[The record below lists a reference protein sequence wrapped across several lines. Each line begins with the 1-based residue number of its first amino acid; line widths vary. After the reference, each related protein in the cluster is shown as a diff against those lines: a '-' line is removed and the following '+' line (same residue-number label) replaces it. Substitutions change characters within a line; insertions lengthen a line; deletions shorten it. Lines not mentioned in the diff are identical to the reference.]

1 MSSNDKV
8 SINKALELWQKFDL
22 VGQHIPNL
30 DQAVAQSKEKH
41 KESQTNRRQL
51 AEITKKFKR
60 AGKSAL
66 EAASKLEDNG
76 PIKELQTE
84 GRNAVKAYQ
93 EEIDNLTR
101 RCKAAEGANLVL
113 YKGLCELPDPA
124 HLFQKAVNYVSD
136 LENQLESQ
144 VNQNATL
151 MEKQL
156 HQKDNSKIVGR
167 LQKEIDELK
176 GKAREDASER
186 VRLET
191 ELEEFEVEFKSLK
204 NQEITIR
211 HLEEQIETL
220 KLEKNDSINSEV
232 KKAQEDLIESEGQK
246 LIEVLERCSE
256 LTIALES
263 AQLELKAERAG
274 KRTTQVNLLQAEEGT
289 AELEAAWD
297 AQRQI
302 LMDDNERLRERL
314 FETTQE
320 RDGLKLK
327 MAAVETSG
335 ASVSKN
341 NNLSPE
347 QESGQYMAAYE
358 AEIQELTL
366 SASSLREELR
376 LKDQSLKEVSKSSE
390 QNAQRLN
397 EEIEKFRV
405 LNMNLRDQLACAP
418 SVESVEQMKREL
430 RILKRLE
437 YNLADDEDDN
447 EPERVEDVESILVS
461 RLKKM
466 EDALM
471 REKRSVEEA
480 EENAKKLE
488 NELKEKIHEKEN
500 AENLVK
506 NLESDLNRALA
517 DSVKQASAQATK
529 EDSNVAPAV
538 NTSEGQANTLDAILD
553 GREAPPSPPKPSI
566 EKKYQED
573 DHSVATIV
581 MAQRDRLRVRCDAL
595 EAERDGF
602 KRELQMQVL
611 TSESLKSDNSKLYE
625 KVKYLQN
632 FRVNKTDRD
641 LDLEALEQR
650 YEDSVDPFKQFSKA
664 ERKRKLNQMSPI
676 ERIVYMFARQ
686 LLGTKQMRTALF
698 CYIVG
703 MHFLV
708 FVTTFHWSHYA
719 TSCDFSDHH
728 MVDHLHHAPPKI
740 EKFVGDVV
748 E

>member
-1 MSSNDKV
+1 
-8 SINKALELWQKFDL
+8 
-22 VGQHIPNL
+22 
-30 DQAVAQSKEKH
+30 
-41 KESQTNRRQL
+41 
-51 AEITKKFKR
+51 
-60 AGKSAL
+60 
-66 EAASKLEDNG
+66 
-76 PIKELQTE
+76 
-84 GRNAVKAYQ
+84 
-93 EEIDNLTR
+93 
-101 RCKAAEGANLVL
+101 
-113 YKGLCELPDPA
+113 
-124 HLFQKAVNYVSD
+124 
-136 LENQLESQ
+136 
-144 VNQNATL
+144 
-151 MEKQL
+151 
-156 HQKDNSKIVGR
+156 
-167 LQKEIDELK
+167 
-176 GKAREDASER
+176 
-186 VRLET
+186 
-191 ELEEFEVEFKSLK
+191 
-204 NQEITIR
+204 
-211 HLEEQIETL
+211 
-220 KLEKNDSINSEV
+220 
-232 KKAQEDLIESEGQK
+232 
-246 LIEVLERCSE
+246 
-256 LTIALES
+256 
-263 AQLELKAERAG
+263 
-274 KRTTQVNLLQAEEGT
+274 
-289 AELEAAWD
+289 
-297 AQRQI
+297 
-302 LMDDNERLRERL
+302 
-314 FETTQE
+314 
-320 RDGLKLK
+320 
-327 MAAVETSG
+327 
-335 ASVSKN
+335 
-341 NNLSPE
+341 
-347 QESGQYMAAYE
+347 
-358 AEIQELTL
+358 
-366 SASSLREELR
+366 
-376 LKDQSLKEVSKSSE
+376 
-390 QNAQRLN
+390 
-397 EEIEKFRV
+397 
-405 LNMNLRDQLACAP
+405 
-418 SVESVEQMKREL
+418 MKREL
-430 RILKRLE
+430 RNLERLE
-437 YNLADDEDDN
+437 YNLADDEGDN
-447 EPERVEDVESILVS
+447 KPETVEVVESILVA

-488 NELKEKIHEKEN
+488 NELKEKINEKEN